1 MSDLE
6 NETKGFSFIDKLAY
20 VVENGELEFWEDRKN
35 PPNLSVD
42 EFKLVMA
49 RVDEA
54 INFKWITRE
63 SDKGK
68 HGKTGE
74 DDCFKFNCKVE
85 FGGIFEIETKYY
97 FVKGYFFHKENLEG
111 VTIQSFR
118 EEQL

>member
-6 NETKGFSFIDKLAY
+6 NEVAGLSFIEKLIY

-42 EFKLVMA
+42 EFRLVMA

-54 INFKWITRE
+54 INLKWVSRE

-74 DDCFKFNCKVE
+74 DVCFKFNCEVQ
-85 FGGIFEIETKYY
+85 FGGIFEVETKYY
-97 FVKGYFFHKENLEG
+97 FAKGYFFDKKNLEG

-118 EEQL
+118 EE

>member
-6 NETKGFSFIDKLAY
+6 NETKGFSFIDKIAY

-42 EFKLVMA
+42 EFNLVMA
-49 RVDEA
+49 RDDEA
-54 INFKWITRE
+54 INLKWITRV

-74 DDCFKFNCKVE
+74 DDCFKFKCEVE
-85 FGGIFEIETKYY
+85 YGGIFEIETKYY
-97 FVKGYFFHKENLEG
+97 FVKGYFFEKGNLEG
-111 VTIQSFR
+111 VAIQSFR
-118 EEQL
+118 EEY